1 MIDLFDEEH
10 AEFERQQQEVQHKIT
25 EMLEQNQT
33 SIDSIGT
40 EKMTA
45 KEALQIL
52 REQKKVLS
60 KLEEELEKISSQDK
74 ENRQLRD
81 KLIGELKSRMQKGE
95 L

>member
-1 MIDLFDEEH
+1 MIKCKEWLNSNWK
-10 AEFERQQQEVQHKIT
+10 EVLKTVQK
-25 EMLEQNQT
+25 
-33 SIDSIGT
+33 
-40 EKMTA
+40 
-45 KEALQIL
+45 L

>member
-1 MIDLFDEEH
+1 
-10 AEFERQQQEVQHKIT
+10 
-25 EMLEQNQT
+25 MLEQNQT